1 MKDIEDINAQ
11 NKNIDFLKCLLM
23 TTFENEHH
31 FQKTHTQLRKKYRIC
46 PSKPLLRKLYN
57 ELLQENEIEPNISFL
72 KYSIK
77 RKSRSQSGVSVI
89 TILTSPFPSY
99 TNYKGEKV
107 IQKFSFI
114 FQDN

>member
-57 ELLQENEIEPNISFL
+57 
-72 KYSIK
+72 
-77 RKSRSQSGVSVI
+77 
-89 TILTSPFPSY
+89 
-99 TNYKGEKV
+99 
-107 IQKFSFI
+107 
-114 FQDN
+114 